1 MTTISIE
8 IPSEVMHAARMTP
21 EDLRRELAIHLF
33 REGKLSFG
41 KARELAGLTVWDFHN
56 LLGSRNIPLHYGPE
70 EYEADLAT
78 LKETRRFRDRK

>member
-21 EDLRRELAIHLF
+21 EDLRQELAIHLF

-41 KARELAGLTVWDFHN
+41 KARELAGLTVWEFQN
-56 LLGSRNIPLHYGPE
+56 LLGTRNIPVHYGVE
-70 EYEADLAT
+70 EYEDDLKT
-78 LKETRRFRDRK
+78 LREMGHLP